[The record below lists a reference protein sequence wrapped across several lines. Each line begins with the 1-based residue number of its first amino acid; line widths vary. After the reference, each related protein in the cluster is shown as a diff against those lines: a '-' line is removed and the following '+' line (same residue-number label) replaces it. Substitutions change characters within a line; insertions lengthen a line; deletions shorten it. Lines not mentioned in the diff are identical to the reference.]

1 MSVSSIKI
9 SRYFEIIHPVYI
21 YLKIIPHKS
30 VRNYNTSEIAKA
42 MSDTYRSI
50 IKRVHKEEKKILFET
65 QFKISYIM
73 DIRKNDINFYF
84 LVPVILKDIIKEKI
98 NETWTKATIEEIDNI
113 EEFTDKKVAY
123 QLVYKKNDGL
133 SLKVDKKINEPLNQ
147 ILKVVNIMGNE
158 DRVLIAYNFLPCS
171 QFGWKEQYENML
183 DKFNEKKPLD
193 KKITFEYVLKNFI
206 GLIVGTIECVLQVL
220 NDFLGNNSFNGEELY
235 RKVMIAF
242 EEKPTISNN
251 TLKKKDAN
259 ILATQIAVITDSPDN
274 SRRYNIATSVCQSFN
289 VLRED
294 NELIYRKANR
304 KFKLDD
310 YDYNIDTNL
319 CSVDECKNFIQI
331 PGYELIKEHKI
342 NSINV
347 EEVIIPKELLHG
359 YIELGESN
367 FRGRKSIAYI
377 EDNYDKGSLPLVLV
391 GAQGSGKSTYGAN
404 YFRFANLRYEGGVII
419 DFIKNCELS
428 NEVISYLPEDK
439 VVILDLSKEENI
451 QSFMFN
457 ELSYTI
463 NQNINSFKKNEI
475 ANLQSQ
481 QIVQFVD
488 AINTEQPLQ
497 SRMRRYLSSAAT
509 IVFSSGGNSIREVI
523 RCLENHKCRIAYLE
537 KLTPED
543 KKYLSE
549 EIDDMEALNEYSKAT
564 KENSEVTVIG
574 TKESKIEGIIDR
586 ISLLRSDFKLKYMFN
601 SDGTNNIDFVDLL
614 EKGKVIIFKM
624 KQDSFKKHAKNVIT
638 AFLLSKIWVAT
649 EIRGILNKRPKPT
662 HIFVDEIFQTETA
675 MKMLANDDIL
685 PQTRKFGCKFIFS
698 CQYTN
703 QIYML
708 LDTLIGAGASFMFL
722 NGTSEKDFEL
732 FKNKLGDFEFEDIKN
747 MGIYSSLN
755 LIYYSGGYASFISK
769 LPKPLSKI
777 E

>member
-1 MSVSSIKI
+1 MSTSSMKI
-9 SRYFEIIHPVYI
+9 SKYFEIIHPVYI
-21 YLKIIPHKS
+21 YLKIIPYKS

-50 IKRVHKEEKKILFET
+50 LKRVHKEEKKILFET
-65 QFKISYIM
+65 EFKISYIIDM
-73 DIRKNDINFYF
+73 KKNDVNFYF
-84 LVPVILKDIIKEKI
+84 LVPAFLKDIIKEKI
-98 NETWTKATIEEIDNI
+98 NEIWTKATIEEIDEI
-113 EEFTDKKVAY
+113 GTFTNKKIAY
-123 QLVYKKNDGL
+123 QLGYKKDDGL
-133 SLKVDKKINEPLNQ
+133 SLKVDKTNNDPLNQ
-147 ILKVVNIMGNE
+147 ILKVVNIMGYE
-158 DRVLIAYNFLPCS
+158 DRVLIAYNFMPCS
-171 QFGWKEQYENML
+171 QFGWKEQYENMIE
-183 DKFNEKKPLD
+183 KFNEKKPLD
-193 KKITFEYVLKNFI
+193 KKITFEYVFKSFI
-206 GLIVGTIECVLQVL
+206 GFVIGTVEGALQVL

-259 ILATQIAVITDSPDN
+259 VLATQIAVIADSPDN
-274 SRRYNIATSVCQSFN
+274 SQRYNIATSVCQSFN
-289 VLRED
+289 ILRED
-294 NELIYRKANR
+294 NELVYRKANR
-304 KFKLDD
+304 KFNLKD
-310 YDYNIDTNL
+310 YDYKIDTNL

-342 NSINV
+342 NSINI
-347 EEVIIPKELLHG
+347 EETLIPKELLHG
-359 YIELGESN
+359 YIELGETK
-367 FRGRKSIAYI
+367 FRGKKNMAYI
-377 EDNYDKGSLPLVLV
+377 EDNYDKGSLPLVLI
-391 GAQGSGKSTYGAN
+391 GAQGSGKSTFGAN
-404 YFRFANLRYEGGVII
+404 YYRFANLRDEGGVII

-428 NEVISYLPEDK
+428 DEVISYLPEDK
-439 VVILDLSKEENI
+439 VIVLDLSKEEDI

-457 ELSYTI
+457 ELSYTMRQSI
-463 NQNINSFKKNEI
+463 TSFKKNEI

-488 AINTEQPLQ
+488 SINTEQPLQ

-509 IVFSSGGNSIREVI
+509 IVFSCGGNSIKEVI
-523 RCLENHKCRIAYLE
+523 RCLENHKCRMDYLE
-537 KLTPED
+537 KLTTED
-543 KKYLSE
+543 RIYLSE

-564 KENSEVTVIG
+564 KENSEITVIG

-601 SDGTNNIDFVDLL
+601 SSGTNNIDFVDLL

-624 KQDSFKKHAKNVIT
+624 KQDSFKKHAKNIIT
-638 AFLLSKIWVAT
+638 TFLLSKIWIAT
-649 EIRGILNKRPKPT
+649 EIRGTLNKKPKPT

-675 MKMLANDDIL
+675 MRMLENDDIL

-769 LPKPLSKI
+769 LPKPL
-777 E
+777 